1 MKEGNVKGDLQI
13 MNRIKELRKKN
24 GHTLKE
30 LAAKINYDYSN
41 LSKVERG
48 IYRPSLELIQ
58 KISDVYC
65 VDIKTFF
72 EEESEYSPT
81 ECDFL
86 GNLEIASEDL
96 KKKYNLK
103 LDGERL
109 TEGEVD
115 FIVSIIRNLRENINK
130 SKEN

>member
-1 MKEGNVKGDLQI
+1 